1 MSEEL
6 TTETETTETSNWT
19 EGLSEE
25 HAGFVETKGWS
36 GPADILDSYRNLE
49 KLTGNPDQNV
59 KIPGEDDA
67 DGWSELHKKLG
78 RPDEASKYKLG
89 IEAPTELDAQFQ
101 SSFSEKAFE
110 LGLSQKQ
117 AEALANWYQGT
128 SEELIGSQNAQRQET
143 SQVQLK
149 ELQAE
154 WGNAYDQN
162 VSQAKQ
168 AVRTLGIQA
177 EELTQIENAIG
188 TLRMMKL
195 FHSVGAKTAE
205 GELVGAGDNVNGFG
219 VSPAGAKSRIEALM
233 GDKEFMAAYL
243 DNRNPGHGAAVNRMF
258 DLNKIASGEA

>member
-6 TTETETTETSNWT
+6 STETETTETSSWT

-25 HAGFVETKGWS
+25 HSGFVETKGWS
-36 GPADILDSYRNLE
+36 GPADVLDSYRNLE

-59 KIPGEDDA
+59 KIPGEEDA
-67 DGWSELHKKLG
+67 EGWADLHKRLG
-78 RPDEASKYKLG
+78 RPDEASEYKLG
-89 IEAPTELDAQFQ
+89 IEAPTEMDAQFQ
-101 SSFSEKAFE
+101 SRFSEKAFE

-117 AEALANWYQGT
+117 AEALAGWHKET
-128 SEELIGSQNAQRQET
+128 SEELFGSQNAQRQET
-143 SQVQLK
+143 SQVEMKQL
-149 ELQAE
+149 EAE
-154 WGNAYDQN
+154 WGNAHEQN

-205 GELVGAGDNVNGFG
+205 GELVGAGDNISGFG

-243 DNRNPGHGAAVNRMF
+243 DKQKPGHNAAVNRMF
-258 DLNKIASGEA
+258 DLQKIASGEA